1 MAFIDAHRDRFGV
14 EPICRVLADAGVQIA
29 PSTYYAARGR
39 APSARAGRDERLTTE
54 IVRVFEAS
62 RRVYGARKVWA
73 QLRREGIQVARCTVE
88 RLMGVLGLAGVVRGT
103 TRPRTTV
110 ADPSRPRPTDL
121 VGRRFEAVTPNRLW
135 VTDITYVSTKDGW
148 VYVAL
153 VTDIFSRKIVGWQ
166 TAEHM
171 RTSLVLD
178 ALEMAVFGRGQR
190 RLPGLI
196 HHSDR
201 GGQYLSIRY
210 TRRLAEAGAVTSVG
224 AKGDSYDNA
233 VAESV
238 NGLYKTELIGQQSS
252 WQGLAEVTA
261 TTAEW
266 VHWYNTTR
274 LHSSIGHVPPDEYET
289 IHYSRTQ
296 PLLRTG

>member
-1 MAFIDAHRDRFGV
+1 VAFIHAHRDRFGV
-14 EPICRVLADAGVQIA
+14 EPICRVLTDAGVPIA
-29 PSTYYAARGR
+29 PSTYYAARSR
-39 APSARAGRDERLTTE
+39 PRSPRSGRDEQLRKE
-54 IVRVFEAS
+54 IVRVFEAN
-62 RRVYGARKVWA
+62 RRVYGARKVWT
-73 QLRREGIQVARCTVE
+73 QLRREGFDVARCTVE
-88 RLMGVLGLAGVVRGT
+88 RLMRALGLHGVVRGT
-103 TRPRTTV
+103 SRPRTTI
-110 ADPSRPRPTDL
+110 ADPNRPRPTDL
-121 VGRRFEAVTPNRLW
+121 VGRRFEAVAPNRLW
-135 VTDITYVSTKDGW
+135 VTDITYVSTQDSW

-166 TAEHM
+166 TAGHM

-178 ALEMAVFGRGQR
+178 ALEMAVFGRGGR
-190 RLPGLI
+190 RLNGLI

-210 TRRLAEAGAVTSVG
+210 TQRLAEAGAVTSVG

-238 NGLYKTELIGQQSS
+238 NGLYKTELIGQQAS
-252 WQGLAEVTA
+252 WAGLAEVTA
-261 TTAEW
+261 ATADW
-266 VHWYNTTR
+266 VHWYNTLR

-296 PLLRTG
+296 PLLQTG